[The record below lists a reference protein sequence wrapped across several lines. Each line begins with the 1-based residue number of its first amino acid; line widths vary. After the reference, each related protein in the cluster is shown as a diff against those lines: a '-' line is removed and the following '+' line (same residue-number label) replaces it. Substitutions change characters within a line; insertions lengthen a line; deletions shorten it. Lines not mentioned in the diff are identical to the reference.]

1 MTWVKKIE
9 LGDFLE
15 AVKIASGPVYAAADS
30 SVELL
35 KPSSALVST
44 EPLEKNT
51 LGKNDLEKHTISDA
65 QKHHL
70 DILFSKINQD
80 FEALLREVHA
90 QVPDIVIKLV
100 KKVLGSY
107 EIDAQNMH
115 KLIQDALKEVS
126 EDNAY
131 VEVFISPKDWEVLSL
146 EDEAWA
152 SEYPRVSFFKDD
164 KLKRGDCMLKSRFGL
179 IDGRME
185 KKISKIE
192 KELALR

>member
-15 AVKIASGPVYAAADS
+15 AVKIASGRVYASADLS
-30 SVELL
+30 LDLL
-35 KPSSALVST
+35 KTSSALAGAESV
-44 EPLEKNT
+44 EKNIT
-51 LGKNDLEKHTISDA
+51 QDVPKNHF
-65 QKHHL
+65 
-70 DILFSKINQD
+70 DILCSRINQE
-80 FEALLREVHA
+80 FETLLREVHA
-90 QVPDIVIKLV
+90 QIPDIVIKLV

-131 VEVFISPKDWEVLSL
+131 VEVFISPQDWEILSL
-146 EDEAWA
+146 EDESWT
-152 SEYPRVSFFKDD
+152 SGYSRVSFFKDD
-164 KLKRGDCMLKSRFGL
+164 QLKRGDCMLKSRFGL